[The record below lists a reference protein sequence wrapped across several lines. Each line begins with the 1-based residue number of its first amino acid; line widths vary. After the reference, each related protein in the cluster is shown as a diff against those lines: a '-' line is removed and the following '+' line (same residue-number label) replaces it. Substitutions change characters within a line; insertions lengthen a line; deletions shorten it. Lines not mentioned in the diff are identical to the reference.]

1 MRVSVL
7 SVVSAAPSPQRPA
20 GGCAERGQFHARI
33 GAARTGGEVM
43 SHGRRAVL
51 KAALGLG
58 LWFSCLDSVP
68 ARADDART
76 ARPQEGDRFVFP
88 FGDREGQLVT
98 LEDLPLGG
106 PQQLAYPMDPG
117 AKIVRS
123 GWPAVL

>member
-7 SVVSAAPSPQRPA
+7 SVVSAAPSPQRRA
-20 GGCAERGQFHARI
+20 GGGAQRGQFDARI

-76 ARPQEGDRFVFP
+76 ARPQQGDRFVFP
-88 FGDREGQLVT
+88 FGDREGQLLT

-106 PQQLAYPMDPG
+106 PPPLAYPVEPG
-117 AKIVRS
+117 ADIPRN
-123 GWPAVL
+123 GPDLH